1 MAVIGM
7 TAYTCLPPGAVAL
20 VPNTVDTVMIMH
32 YPIDEGLLAQLATS
46 RQRDFQEGP
55 RWWSEQD
62 LASLG
67 RGDCSVRQ

>member
-32 YPIDEGLLAQLATS
+32 YPIDEELLAQLATP

-55 RWWSEQD
+55 RWWSERD
-62 LASLG
+62 PTSLG
-67 RGDCSVRQ
+67 RRNRSARQ